1 MSDYDLSNF
10 PAIGAKWGVLAML
23 RNTVYKS
30 ALHVLSV
37 FVLLAV
43 ANTAWA
49 KVALHDVRIWA
60 APDHTRIVFD
70 LGGSVR
76 YKLFTLENPN
86 RVVID
91 IRNAYGEKG
100 QYQNI
105 KGKGLISSVRTAV
118 RNGKDIRVVL
128 DVKGVVKHE
137 SFALAPNQQYGHRLV
152 VDLSPTGKG
161 VIVDDTPA
169 PVIAEPSL
177 PSTGQKFTPSLRVVA
192 IDAGHGGED
201 LGARGARGTKEKDV
215 VLSIARKVAKLV
227 NAQPGMK
234 AVLIRDGDYYI
245 GLRERMVRAR
255 KHDADLFVSIH
266 ADAFRKRT
274 ARGGS
279 VFVLSNRGASS
290 EHARWL
296 AQRENASDLVGGV
309 TLKGKDSTLASVML
323 DLAQNASLEASF
335 DVGDRILNE
344 MGRIGHLHKRK
355 VQQAG
360 FMVLKS
366 PDIPS
371 VLVETAFISNRAEEN
386 KLRTG
391 AYQQKMANAIFKGI
405 SGYFST
411 YRPMSGETIASNT
424 GSITH
429 KIRRGE
435 TLSEI
440 AQQYRVSLNQLR
452 NANKIRGDVVRVG
465 QVLTIPTDS

>member
-1 MSDYDLSNF
+1 M
-10 PAIGAKWGVLAML
+10 I
-23 RNTVYKS
+23 RNTNSKPVFRAIF
-30 ALHVLSV
+30 AL
-37 FVLLAV
+37 LLLCV
-43 ANTAWA
+43 ANSAWA
-49 KVALHDVRIWA
+49 KVALHDVRLWA

-70 LGGSVR
+70 LGGSVK
-76 YKLFTLENPN
+76 YKLFTLENPH
-86 RVVID
+86 RVVVD
-91 IRNAYGEKG
+91 IRNAYGKKG

-105 KGKGLISSVRTAV
+105 QGKGLITAVRTGV

-128 DVKGVVKHE
+128 DVKGAIKHE
-137 SFALAPNQQYGHRLV
+137 SFTLAPNAQYGHRLV
-152 VDLSPTGKG
+152 VDISPTGKQ
-161 VIVDDTPA
+161 VVADDPEPQIAQIVVPDNGN
-169 PVIAEPSL
+169 S
-177 PSTGQKFTPSLRVVA
+177 GQKFTPSLRVVA

-215 VLSIARKVAKLV
+215 ALAIARRVAKKI

-245 GLRERMVRAR
+245 GLRERMARAR

-266 ADAFRKRT
+266 ADAFRKRS

-279 VFVLSNRGASS
+279 VFVLSRRGASS

-309 TLKGKDSTLASVML
+309 TLKGTDSTLASVML
-323 DLAQNASLEASF
+323 DLTQNASLEASF
-335 DVGDRILNE
+335 DVGDRILSE

-371 VLVETAFISNRAEEN
+371 VLVETAFISNRKEEN
-386 KLRTG
+386 LLRTS
-391 AYQQKMANAIFKGI
+391 AYKEKMANAIYKGV

-411 YRPMSGETIASNT
+411 YRPMSGETVASSGDNLK
-424 GSITH
+424 H

-452 NANKIRGDVVRVG
+452 SANRIRGDMVRVG